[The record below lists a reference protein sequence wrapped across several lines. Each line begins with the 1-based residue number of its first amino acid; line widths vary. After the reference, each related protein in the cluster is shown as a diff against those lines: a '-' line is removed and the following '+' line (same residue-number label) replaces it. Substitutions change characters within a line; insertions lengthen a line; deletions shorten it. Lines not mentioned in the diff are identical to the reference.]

1 MTEQTG
7 GDARRRVL
15 NVGGNNHEIAL
26 PAHFN
31 GWQHLLLD
39 IDPAGQPDIVCDA
52 RELQRLDGATM
63 DAVHCAHNLEHYH
76 RHEVRRVLAGFL
88 HVLKPDGFC
97 EIRVPDI
104 GEVMRQSVAR
114 GLDIDDTLYE
124 SGAGPITVRDVIYGW
139 GAEVERSGNDF
150 YCHKTGFTPKA
161 MIRVLTEAGFG
172 TVYCGSGNL
181 EVRAIAFVA
190 KPTPFHLQLLGI
202 APPPES

>member
-63 DAVHCAHNLEHYH
+63 DAVHCEIGRAH
-76 RHEVRRVLAGFL
+76 V
-88 HVLKPDGFC
+88 
-97 EIRVPDI
+97 
-104 GEVMRQSVAR
+104 
-114 GLDIDDTLYE
+114 
-124 SGAGPITVRDVIYGW
+124 
-139 GAEVERSGNDF
+139 
-150 YCHKTGFTPKA
+150 
-161 MIRVLTEAGFG
+161 
-172 TVYCGSGNL
+172 
-181 EVRAIAFVA
+181 
-190 KPTPFHLQLLGI
+190 
-202 APPPES
+202 